1 MDIEE
6 AVRAA
11 IAIKPRVVIRM
22 HRSKANPQDFKKK
35 KAAFDRF
42 SLKKM
47 LDHVEGLLEKAAGLH

>member
-1 MDIEE
+1 MDLEE

-22 HRSKANPQDFKKK
+22 PRSKANPQDFKKK

-42 SLKKM
+42 IAILSQ
-47 LDHVEGLLEKAAGLH
+47 